1 MRAPVAIFGI
11 GNRSRGDD
19 AAGPLLVEG
28 LSRWL
33 EEAGLETQFEC
44 FEEYQLQPE
53 HALDLVGRRLALF
66 VDARAGLPEPVRLE
80 CLVPAG
86 VAFAASTHELSPGE
100 TLAVYRAITG
110 EDPPPAFV
118 LGVRAD
124 SFELGDEPGEATRA
138 AMREAQRLLVGL
150 CLAPDAARWRKA
162 MNAPTPSLS
171 PCAASPS

>member
-1 MRAPVAIFGI
+1 MTAPVAIFGI

-33 EEAGLETQFEC
+33 EEAGLGTQFEC

-53 HALDLVGRRLALF
+53 NALDLVGRRLALF
-66 VDARAGLPEPVRLE
+66 VDARVGQPEPVRLE
-80 CLVPAG
+80 CLAPAG
-86 VAFAASTHELSPGE
+86 ATFASCTHELSPGE

-110 EDPPPAFV
+110 EDPPPSFV

-124 SFELGDEPGEATRA
+124 SFELGDAPGEATRA
-138 AMREAQRLLVGL
+138 AMREAERILVGL
-150 CLAPDAARWRKA
+150 CLAPEAVRWQEATRA
-162 MNAPTPSLS
+162 TTPSPS
-171 PCAASPS
+171 PCAPLPS

>member
-1 MRAPVAIFGI
+1 VTAPVAIFGI

-19 AAGPLLVEG
+19 AAGPLLVEA

-33 EEAGLETQFEC
+33 DRAGLATQFEC

-66 VDARAGLPEPVRLE
+66 VDARAGLAEPVRLE
-80 CLVPAG
+80 CLAPAG
-86 VAFAASTHELSPGE
+86 AAFATSTHELSPGE

-124 SFELGDEPGEATRA
+124 SFELGDAPGEATRA
-138 AMREAQRLLVGL
+138 AMREAQRLLVEL
-150 CLAPDAARWRKA
+150 CLVPEAARWRQA
-162 MNAPTPSLS
+162 TDAPNPSPS
-171 PCAASPS
+171 PCARSPS